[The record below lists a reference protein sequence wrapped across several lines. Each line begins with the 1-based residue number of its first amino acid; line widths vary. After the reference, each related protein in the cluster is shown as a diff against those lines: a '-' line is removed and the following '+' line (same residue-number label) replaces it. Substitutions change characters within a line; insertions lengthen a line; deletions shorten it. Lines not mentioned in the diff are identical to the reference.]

1 MVVAG
6 VAGTM
11 TDLVYGYM
19 EACKNEVDS
28 YQRNTDNSNNW
39 KIVEQKQLWP
49 LPNSTYNL
57 SLTAK
62 AVCNLEKNTPS
73 FDLEEE
79 SGLDHW

>member
-28 YQRNTDNSNNW
+28 YQRNTDNSNN
-39 KIVEQKQLWP
+39 
-49 LPNSTYNL
+49 
-57 SLTAK
+57 
-62 AVCNLEKNTPS
+62 
-73 FDLEEE
+73 
-79 SGLDHW
+79 